1 MACPNE
7 NNKIA
12 KRDEKIGKYNR
23 LCFELWEQRE
33 RYTVK
38 KTPAT
43 TRCLGGGMKELK
55 EGIRQVFEYDNN
67 DKELESTSREMQ
79 NTVLW
84 ENKSLI
90 RKVLFGLLTWG
101 ASI

>member
-1 MACPNE
+1 M
-7 NNKIA
+7 
-12 KRDEKIGKYNR
+12 
-23 LCFELWEQRE
+23 
-33 RYTVK
+33 K

-43 TRCLGGGMKELK
+43 TRCLGGGKKELK

-90 RKVLFGLLTWG
+90 RKVLFGLLT
-101 ASI
+101 